1 MAVMRV
7 HRYRV
12 ADADLDALLAQRATL
27 IDGIR
32 RAVPGL
38 TETRLTRLEDG
49 SYTDTWRWES
59 AEQMLTALAA
69 AQGFPLT
76 DATMALTADATAQ
89 NGEIIDER

>member
-59 AEQMLTALAA
+59 AERMLTALAA
-69 AQGFPLT
+69 AQGFALT
-76 DATMALTADATAQ
+76 AATMALTADATAQ